1 MEIICQTCKS
11 KLKVPDE
18 KIPKDR
24 DITVICPTCK
34 GTISIEAKTDEKENQ
49 RGTDFG
55 PQKLVSAVDHAKQT
69 PSDTKT
75 DIPTIEMSMEEL
87 IDFIEEEERRA
98 LICDDDK
105 SHQDNLRLAL
115 KELGYRAAI
124 GNDPKD
130 VLEKIRFEHFDV
142 IIIHDTFGSWL
153 LSDNSVLNFIQPMPI
168 ATRRDIFVALIGN
181 EYKTFDNMMAFSK
194 SVNLVVNEN
203 DLSTIKPI
211 LKKAISEND
220 KFYKIFKET
229 LSSSGKA

>member
-11 KLKVPDE
+11 KLKIPDE
-18 KIPKDR
+18 KIPQDR
-24 DITVICPTCK
+24 NINIICPTCK
-34 GTISIEAKTDEKENQ
+34 GTVCIEAKTDQKENQ

-69 PSDTKT
+69 PSDIKT
-75 DIPTIEMSMEEL
+75 DISAIEMSMEEL
-87 IDFIEEEERRA
+87 IDFIEEEEKRA

-105 SHQDNLRLAL
+105 SHQDILRLAL

-124 GNDPKD
+124 GNDHKD

-142 IIIHDTFGSWL
+142 IILHDNFGSWL
-153 LSDNSVLNFIQPMPI
+153 LSENSVLNFIQPMAI
-168 ATRRDIFVALIGN
+168 ATRRDIFVTLIGN
-181 EYKTFDNMMAFSK
+181 EYRTFDSMMAFSK
-194 SVNLVVNEN
+194 SVNLVVKED
-203 DLSTIKPI
+203 DLPTIKPI
-211 LKKAISEND
+211 LKKAISDND